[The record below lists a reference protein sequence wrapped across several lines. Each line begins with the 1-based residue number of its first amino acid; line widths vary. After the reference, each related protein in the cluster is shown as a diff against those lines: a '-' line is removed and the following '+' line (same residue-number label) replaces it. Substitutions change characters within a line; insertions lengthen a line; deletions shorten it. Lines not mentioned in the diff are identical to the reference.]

1 MKNFMT
7 FLFTKIQIN
16 MESQIKTFNQTINR
30 ISFNSID
37 KKLENKC
44 CNMTK
49 KNKKA
54 HLARATC
61 TKNLQKGVNRSAVDS
76 P

>member
-1 MKNFMT
+1 MKNFMA

-16 MESQIKTFNQTINR
+16 MENQIKTFKQTINR

-37 KKLENKC
+37 KKLENRY
-44 CNMTK
+44 CNMSK

-54 HLARATC
+54 QTTATC
-61 TKNLQKGVNRSAVDS
+61 TKNLLKGVNRSAVDS